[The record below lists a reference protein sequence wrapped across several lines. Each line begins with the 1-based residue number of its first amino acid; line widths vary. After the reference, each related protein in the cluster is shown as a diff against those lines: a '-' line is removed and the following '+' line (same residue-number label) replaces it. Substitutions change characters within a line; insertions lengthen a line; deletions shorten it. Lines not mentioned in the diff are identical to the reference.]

1 MTSRTLMLLTLV
13 ASFQVFASAPAE
25 TVPAPVKEH
34 RDHYVLRDTEGLVHY
49 EITDISRMSDDLH
62 EMFALVRDPDHGSF
76 LLISR
81 LSWADGQVSNSF
93 TDIRQKDYIRVT
105 YPMST
110 RARTVD
116 EFIAQGGLLAPVNLT
131 LSTNGGEWKG
141 LETEWKEEWSK
152 LRTLRHSVRRTV
164 PFYLLEAL
172 ERMRGAV
179 LSDSVALHFYH
190 GVARLV
196 LYDTRDEPQLRLEK
210 VEQPPAC
217 DFDKSF
223 GYPCSAAQLKRIK
236 KAQDSGKPLSS
247 Y

>member
-1 MTSRTLMLLTLV
+1 MTSRTLMLFTLV
-13 ASFQVFASAPAE
+13 ASIQVFASTPAE

-34 RDHYVLRDTEGLVHY
+34 REHYDLRDADGLVHY
-49 EITDISRMSDDLH
+49 EITDISRISDDLY
-62 EMFALVRDPDHGSF
+62 ENFVLVRDPDHGSF

-81 LSWADGQVSNSF
+81 LSWADGQSSHSL
-93 TDIRQKDYIRVT
+93 TDIRQKDYIRVSFAM
-105 YPMST
+105 PT
-110 RARTVD
+110 RAKTV
-116 EFIAQGGLLAPVNLT
+116 EQAIAEGVLLAPVILT
-131 LSTNGGEWKG
+131 LTTNGGEG
-141 LETEWKEEWSK
+141 AGVDTEWKEWSK

-179 LSDSVALHFYH
+179 LTTVAAPNFYNLI
-190 GVARLV
+190 GRLV
-196 LYDTRDEPQLRLEK
+196 LYDTQDEPQLRLEN

-223 GYPCSAAQLKRIK
+223 GYPCSAAQLKRIR